1 MTKERP
7 PRSSPSRFP
16 RGPASID
23 PSGSLRIPE
32 PSLVVLVGAAG
43 AGKSTLAARLFDPSE
58 ILSSDAYREAVSGD
72 AADQGATRLAFR
84 ILHRELVGRLAVRRL
99 VVVDATNVERAARRE
114 LVARATA
121 AGIPAVAIV
130 LALPAT
136 VVSARNAARIFRQV
150 DQAVVD
156 RHLDRL
162 AAALAAGRLNGEG
175 FAAVHV
181 LETVAATDALR
192 IERIP
197 TR

>member
-16 RGPASID
+16 PGPASID
-23 PSGSLRIPE
+23 PSRSLRLQE

-43 AGKSTLAARLFDPSE
+43 AGKSTLAARLFAPSE

-84 ILHRELVGRLAVRRL
+84 ILHREMGRRLAAGRL
-99 VVVDATNVERAARRE
+99 VVVDATNVETAARRE
-114 LVARATA
+114 LVARAAA

-130 LALPAT
+130 LALPAA
-136 VVSARNAARIFRQV
+136 VVSARNAARIGRQV

-162 AAALAAGRLNGEG
+162 ATALAADRLNGEG

-181 LETVAATDALR
+181 LETAAAVDALR
-192 IERIP
+192 IERLP
-197 TR
+197 VR

>member
-23 PSGSLRIPE
+23 RSRFLRIPE

-43 AGKSTLAARLFDPSE
+43 AGKSTLAARLFEPSE

-72 AADQGATRLAFR
+72 AADQGATRLAFK
-84 ILHRELVGRLAVRRL
+84 ILHRELGRRLAAGRL
-99 VVVDATNVERAARRE
+99 VVVDATNVETAARRE
-114 LVARATA
+114 LVVRAAA

-130 LALPAT
+130 LALPAA
-136 VVSARNAARIFRQV
+136 VVSARNAARVGRQV
-150 DQAVVD
+150 SQAVID
-156 RHLDRL
+156 RHLHRL
-162 AAALAAGRLNGEG
+162 ASALAADRLNGEG

-181 LETVAATDALR
+181 LETAADVDALR
-192 IERIP
+192 IERLAI
-197 TR
+197 T